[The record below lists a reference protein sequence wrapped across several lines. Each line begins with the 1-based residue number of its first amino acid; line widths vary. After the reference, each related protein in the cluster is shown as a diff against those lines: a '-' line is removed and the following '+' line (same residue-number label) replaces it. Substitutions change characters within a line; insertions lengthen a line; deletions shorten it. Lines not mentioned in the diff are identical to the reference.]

1 MNHQPVADGSVRQF
15 LDAIADPDVFSG
27 GGSVAAVAG
36 AGAAA
41 TALLVLRLNAN
52 RKRNAPHLNQ
62 IDDGIERLTAL
73 VDHLLKAAD
82 EDIATLQRLL
92 EGQRISR
99 ATGEARQYAD
109 VLQEAA
115 ASPVAIAESIGDL
128 LTVVVSQLQIT
139 TRFTVSDL
147 GAAAVLA
154 EGAARAALL
163 TSEVNIALLRDL
175 PEPPVEAI
183 QALESRLRTA
193 RRVVIDLAER
203 IERTSRGMIHQ
214 HALSGEA
221 PAEDIAS

>member
-1 MNHQPVADGSVRQF
+1 MNHHPVAHTPVRQF

-41 TALLVLRLNAN
+41 TALLVLRLNAK
-52 RKRNAPHLNQ
+52 RKRNAPHMDG
-62 IDDGIERLTAL
+62 IDDGIDRLTGL

-92 EGQRISR
+92 EAQRVSKG
-99 ATGEARQYAD
+99 TGDLKQYAD
-109 VLQEAA
+109 VLQQAA

-128 LTVVVSQLQIT
+128 LAVVVPQLEIT

-183 QALESRLRTA
+183 QTLELRLRTIRHA
-193 RRVVIDLAER
+193 VIDLAER

-214 HALSGEA
+214 HALSGDA
-221 PAEDIAS
+221 PAEDLAS